1 MAKSETTVR
10 PGALRAGAVR
20 RPRTPARA
28 LALVPD
34 RDGLSE
40 RAARGRE
47 IDRLLV
53 RYVCTRDERTRETL
67 VAEFLP
73 LAHKLARRYQRSS
86 EPAEDLTQV
95 ASLALLKAIERFD
108 PGRGASFV
116 SFAIPTILGELRRY
130 FRDSTWALHVPR
142 RAQERIQAV
151 EACRERLT
159 SSERRSPTVQRIA
172 EELELSEEEVIDT
185 LLAKRAYEAES
196 LDAPRPGGDDESVA
210 EAIEAVGAE
219 DPGFD
224 HVEQRTSVA
233 PALEELTDHE
243 RKLLKLRFID
253 EMSQTQ
259 IGAALGVSQM
269 QVSRLLAATI
279 GRMRTLSG
287 IETAV

>member
-1 MAKSETTVR
+1 M
-10 PGALRAGAVR
+10 
-20 RPRTPARA
+20 
-28 LALVPD
+28 
-34 RDGLSE
+34 
-40 RAARGRE
+40 
-47 IDRLLV
+47 
-53 RYVCTRDERTRETL
+53 CTRDEHTRDIL

-73 LAHKLARRYQRSS
+73 LAHKLARRYMRSS

-108 PGRGASFV
+108 PARGASFV
-116 SFAIPTILGELRRY
+116 SYAIPTILGELRRY

-159 SSERRSPTVQRIA
+159 NAARRSPTVQQIA
-172 EELELSEEEVIDT
+172 EELELSEEDVIDT

-196 LDAPRPGGDDESVA
+196 LDAPRPAGDEESGA
-210 EAIEAVGAE
+210 ETIEAIGSE

-224 HVEQRTSVA
+224 RVEERTTVE
-233 PALEELTDHE
+233 PAFEALTDRE
-243 RKLLKLRFID
+243 RELLDLRFNR

-259 IGAALGVSQM
+259 IAAELGVSQM

-279 GRMRTLSG
+279 GRMRTASG
-287 IETAV
+287 IEPAA

>member
-1 MAKSETTVR
+1 MTPTTTR
-10 PGALRAGAVR
+10 TRAPHAGAVR

-28 LALVPD
+28 LALVPE
-34 RDGLSE
+34 RGGASE
-40 RAARGRE
+40 RTARARE

-53 RYVCTRDERTRETL
+53 RYVCTRDERTRDIL

-73 LAHKLARRYQRSS
+73 LAHKLARRYLRSS
-86 EPAEDLTQV
+86 EPTEDLMQV

-116 SFAIPTILGELRRY
+116 SYAIPTILGELRRY

-159 SSERRSPTVQRIA
+159 NAERRSPTVQRIA
-172 EELELSEEEVIDT
+172 EELELSEEDVIDT

-196 LDAPRPGGDDESVA
+196 LDAPRPGGEEDSGA

-219 DPGFD
+219 DPGFNRVD
-224 HVEQRTSVA
+224 ERTTVE
-233 PALEELTDHE
+233 PALDALTESERELLE
-243 RKLLKLRFID
+243 LRFIR

-259 IGAALGVSQM
+259 IAAELGVSQM

-279 GRMRTLSG
+279 GRMRDVSG
-287 IETAV
+287 IEPAA

>member
-1 MAKSETTVR
+1 MSHTTTR
-10 PGALRAGAVR
+10 PGARHTGPVR

-28 LALVPD
+28 MALVPE
-34 RDGLSE
+34 RGGASE

-86 EPAEDLTQV
+86 EPAEDLKQV

-159 SSERRSPTVQRIA
+159 NSERRSPTVQRIA
-172 EELELSEEEVIDT
+172 QELELSEEDVIDT

-196 LDAPRPGGDDESVA
+196 LDAPPPGADDEGGAGV
-210 EAIEAVGAE
+210 IEAVGAE

-224 HVEQRTSVA
+224 RVERHTTVQ
-233 PALEELTDHE
+233 PALEELTPHE
-243 RKLLKLRFID
+243 RELLELRFLG

-259 IGAALGVSQM
+259 IAAEMGVSQM
-269 QVSRLLAATI
+269 QVSRLLAATL
-279 GRMRTLSG
+279 GRMRTVAG
-287 IETAV
+287 IEAPT